1 MIFNKRGGVFF
12 DADLATRIRSF
23 QNFAKLPVTGR
34 GDFQTWASLL
44 VSTSDAT
51 RRGTAADCVT
61 EVTDHVLPHFRGI
74 RDIMN
79 EHGQGYLTGIYGPRN
94 VCSRVVAAGYTSA
107 SFVCDMSTGFS
118 GNLGYPLPA
127 DCTTGDL
134 DVSMDMSRR
143 GALLADVQS
152 YLLNSMGVPETGGNA
167 GAQALTYRSNTQH
180 RPRPDLRRHRDPQPQ
195 LRRPD
200 RPDRRHNHG
209 PYGERD
215 LWTVWRQLHDD
226 HE

>member
-1 MIFNKRGGVFF
+1 MIFNQRGGVFFASRF

-23 QNFAKLPVTGR
+23 QNFAKLP
-34 GDFQTWASLL
+34 
-44 VSTSDAT
+44 
-51 RRGTAADCVT
+51 
-61 EVTDHVLPHFRGI
+61 VTDHVLPHFRGI

-79 EHGQGYLTGIYGPRN
+79 EHGQGYLTGICGPRN
-94 VCSRVVAAGYTSA
+94 VCNRVAAAGYTSA

-152 YLLNSMGVPETGGNA
+152 YLLHSMGVPETGGNA

-200 RPDRRHNHG
+200 RPDRRHDHG
-209 PYGERD
+209 PLRRARPVD
-215 LWTVWRQLHDD
+215 RVAATPRRPRVTTSAPCPWS
-226 HE
+226 